1 MYSVFSQEG
10 EVLISHRQQQQSCT
24 ELALKKQSAA
34 PHFRRWAFLVLF
46 FFFTDRDHKQQ
57 KEHFV
62 TAAVNI
68 HTKSREQAK

>member
-34 PHFRRWAFLVLF
+34 PHFRRWVFV
-46 FFFTDRDHKQQ
+46 FFTDRDHKQQ

-62 TAAVNI
+62 TAAVNS

>member
-34 PHFRRWAFLVLF
+34 PHFRRCFFLGGGG
-46 FFFTDRDHKQQ
+46 FTDRDHKQQ
-57 KEHFV
+57 KEHFG